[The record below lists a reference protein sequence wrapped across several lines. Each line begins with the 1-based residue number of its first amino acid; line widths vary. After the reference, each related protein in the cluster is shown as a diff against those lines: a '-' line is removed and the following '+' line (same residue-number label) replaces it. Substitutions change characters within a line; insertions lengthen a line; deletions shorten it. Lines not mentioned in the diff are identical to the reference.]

1 MRTAKRFLLLIVM
14 SFLLSQCGGVNFNLI
29 PPVRP
34 LEEMTVSGTGD
45 SKILLIDISGILV
58 DAPVESPFSL
68 RQSIGLV
75 DRVKE
80 ELVKAEGDPQ
90 IRAVILRIDSPG
102 GTVTTSDILY
112 HEIMEYKKKTKVA
125 VVAAMMDIAASGGY
139 YVASAADCI
148 VAHPTTI
155 TGSIGVIALRL
166 NLEGLMGKVGVET
179 ETFKSGEKKDIG
191 SPFRKLTDEERA
203 IFQGIIDDFYG
214 KFVTVVREGR
224 KGQEISKDL
233 LDGRIL
239 TASQALEGHLVD
251 QIGYLD
257 DAVAAA
263 RKMAGLDSPRVVVYR
278 RPGQY
283 VSNFYSSSETVPEKA
298 DFLPLRLAFLK
309 DQLHPQFMYLWFP

>member
-1 MRTAKRFLLLIVM
+1 MRTAKRFYLLIAM
-14 SFLLSQCGGVNFNLI
+14 LFLLPHCGGVNFNLV
-29 PPVRP
+29 PPIRP

-45 SKILLIDISGILV
+45 SKILMIDISGILV

-68 RQSIGLV
+68 QQSIGLV

-80 ELVKAEGDPQ
+80 ELVKAEGDDQ

-102 GTVTTSDILY
+102 GTVTTSDVLY
-112 HEIMEYKKKTKVA
+112 HEIMEFKKKKKVA

-139 YVASAADCI
+139 YVASAADRI

-214 KFVTVVREGR
+214 KFVAVVREGR

-239 TASQALEGHLVD
+239 TASQALDGHLVD

-257 DAVAAA
+257 DAVGAA
-263 RKMAGLDSPRVVVYR
+263 RKLAGLDSARVVVYR

-283 VSNFYSSSETVPEKA
+283 VSNFYSRSGDVPEKV
-298 DFLPLRLAFLK
+298 DLLPLRLSFLK